1 VIRAVWVTFTLTL
14 ATLFF
19 GSIAMVASLFRVR
32 GKIYYWCTRNWA
44 RTALRVS
51 GVRVR
56 VHHPERLLRDE
67 PQIVVSN
74 HLSFYDIFA
83 LAAVLPLPFHF
94 VGKKDLEKIPFFG
107 LAWRAAGHIS
117 LDRSNR
123 RRAMESLREAGR
135 RIRSERSAVIIF
147 AEGTRSRTGQI
158 QPFKRGAFILAREAE
173 VPIVPVAIEGSFEIM
188 QPDRWAIRPSDI
200 HVRILP
206 IFPPDE
212 WGDSSPEELAE
223 VVHDRIRA
231 QTKPPAERVESG

>member
-1 VIRAVWVTFTLTL
+1 VIRAVWVTVTLTL
-14 ATLFF
+14 ATLLF
-19 GSIAMVASLFRVR
+19 GSIAMVASLLRVR
-32 GKIYYWCTRNWA
+32 GGIYYWCTRNWA

-51 GVRVR
+51 GVRVH
-56 VHHPERLLRDE
+56 VHHPERFLRDE
-67 PQIVVSN
+67 PQVVVSN

-135 RIRSERSAVIIF
+135 RISAERSAVIIF
-147 AEGTRSRTGQI
+147 AEGTRSRTGRI

-188 QPDRWAIRPSDI
+188 QPDRWAIRPSDV
-200 HVRILP
+200 HVRVLP
-206 IFPPDE
+206 PYCPGD
-212 WGDSSPEELAE
+212 WGDASPEVLAE
-223 VVHDRIRA
+223 EVHDRIRGRLKLPMEGA
-231 QTKPPAERVESG
+231 RSG

>member
-1 VIRAVWVTFTLTL
+1 MIRAVWVTLTLTL

-19 GSIAMVASLFRVR
+19 GSIAMMASLFRVR
-32 GKIYYWCTRNWA
+32 GRIYYWCTRNWA

-51 GVRVR
+51 GVRVH
-56 VHHPERLLRDE
+56 VHHPERFSSDE

-135 RIRSERSAVIIF
+135 RISAERSAVIIF
-147 AEGTRSRTGQI
+147 PEGTRSRNGQV
-158 QPFKRGAFILAREAE
+158 QPFKRGAFILAREAG

-200 HVRILP
+200 HVRVLP
-206 IFPPDE
+206 PFPPGE
-212 WGDSSPEELAE
+212 WGDAQPEALSEE
-223 VVHDRIRA
+223 VHDRIRDRLMLPMEEA
-231 QTKPPAERVESG
+231 RNG